1 MAHFI
6 GNNSVSFDVEKIIIV
21 HWNCADENKLTR
33 VEIEFLEDKV
43 LYLYYIE
50 DEDYELI
57 NNLRK
62 EFGYDSLPRVK

>member
-1 MAHFI
+1 MLK
-6 GNNSVSFDVEKIIIV
+6 KIIIV
-21 HWNCADENKLTR
+21 HWNCAGENKLTR